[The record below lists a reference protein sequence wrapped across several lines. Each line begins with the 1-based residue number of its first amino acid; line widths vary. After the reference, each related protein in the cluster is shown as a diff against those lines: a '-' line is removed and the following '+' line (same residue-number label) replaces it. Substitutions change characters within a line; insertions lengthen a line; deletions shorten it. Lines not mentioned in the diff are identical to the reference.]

1 MESESRLK
9 IAIFIATLFMFIE
22 IIGGYIASSLAIYSD
37 AAHLLSDIAGFMIAL
52 YAAFV
57 TKRKKCSIRTFGYD
71 RAEVIGSIFSILCL
85 WFVTVYLLF
94 CASFRAWDW
103 FQGRGIEIDGKF
115 MFYTAL
121 FGVFVNIV
129 LINVFHSEH
138 MGLTHDH
145 SHDHELSYD
154 IIDENGGSFRDVE
167 SPCHECEN
175 DSHSDHD
182 HSHSHVESHTHSHD
196 NHTYAQIEAVEV
208 APASVPTHAPQTAA
222 FLSPL
227 RAGSLKPTMSAVKP
241 SASKPMDSALKYK
254 VMDDFADD
262 NSPFRSSPVPAALTN
277 ASTSL
282 AKTANISTPTS
293 TSMLI
298 NERTSL
304 LSTANAQNTNTNGNC
319 NNHDHGHNHSNGH
332 DHAHENSLHEQ
343 HTDTTD
349 THHHHG
355 HGEDSNLKAAFLHV
369 VTDMIQSIGVAIAGA
384 VVWWRPQWGIVD
396 PLCTFLFS
404 ALVMLST
411 FSLFR
416 AQMNILME
424 GVPEHVCSRS
434 INIVVVLVL
443 LVVSYYDCD
452 FFIYL
457 FIYLCLIIC
466 ID

>member
-1 MESESRLK
+1 MESQSRLK
-9 IAIFIATLFMFIE
+9 IAIVIATVFMLIE

-57 TKRKKCSIRTFGYD
+57 TKRQKCSIRTFGYD

-85 WFVTVYLLF
+85 WLVTIYLLF

-103 FQGRGIEIDGKF
+103 FQGNDIQIDGKF

-138 MGLTHDH
+138 VGLTHDH

-154 IIDENGGSFRDVE
+154 IIDESRFNDIE
-167 SPCHECEN
+167 TPCHDCEN
-175 DSHSDHD
+175 DDLTDHNHT
-182 HSHSHVESHTHSHD
+182 HSHTESHTHSHD
-196 NHTYAQIEAVEV
+196 NHSYTQVEGIEVK
-208 APASVPTHAPQTAA
+208 PASVSAEAPQAAA

-227 RAGSLKPTMSAVKP
+227 RAGSLKPNMSAVKP

-262 NSPFRSSPVPAALTN
+262 SSPFRSSPIPASLPAINSSATKSP
-277 ASTSL
+277 AST
-282 AKTANISTPTS
+282 I
-293 TSMLI
+293 I
-298 NERTSL
+298 NERTAL
-304 LSTANAQNTNTNGNC
+304 LSTATAQATNGN
-319 NNHDHGHNHSNGH
+319 HDHQHNHSNGH
-332 DHAHENSLHEQ
+332 DHEHANSYQTNGHRSGNHEE
-343 HTDTTD
+343 HTATPDS
-349 THHHHG
+349 HNHGHGHG

-384 VVWWRPQWGIVD
+384 VVWWRPAWGIVD

-404 ALVMLST
+404 ALVMVST
-411 FSLFR
+411 LSLFR

-424 GVPEHVCSRS
+424 GVPEHVCA
-434 INIVVVLVL
+434 
-443 LVVSYYDCD
+443 
-452 FFIYL
+452 
-457 FIYLCLIIC
+457 
-466 ID
+466 